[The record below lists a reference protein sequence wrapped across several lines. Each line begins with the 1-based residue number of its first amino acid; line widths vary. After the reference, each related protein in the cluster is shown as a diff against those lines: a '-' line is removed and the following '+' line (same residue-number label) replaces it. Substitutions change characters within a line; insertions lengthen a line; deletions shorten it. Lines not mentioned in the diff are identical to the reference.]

1 MKFPKNIPLYIKIVL
16 GMLFGVLAGV
26 IFIRFSW
33 GVSFIQDW
41 VSPWGKMFIRL
52 LKMIAVPLV
61 FFSLLKGITSVKDV
75 AHFSSMGIRTMGI
88 YIGTTVFA
96 IVVGVSAAL
105 ILKPGKVVNLGIVE
119 ITGEQT
125 AQVSQFEEKA
135 GERRDDGPLAFLEEF
150 IPDNVVKATT
160 DNGKMLQV
168 IFFAILFGVAIIA
181 MDKKVTKPF
190 VDFFDS
196 VYHIILKIVDYI
208 IRMAPYGVFA
218 LMTGMVADYAG
229 NLNIFTVL
237 AVYTLVVAFTLLIL
251 IFGFYPLL
259 VMLFTKIPVSKFMNK
274 MYPVQMFAF
283 TTSSSAATLPLTI
296 DNAENNLG
304 VSEEVSSFVL
314 PVGTTVNMDGTSCYQ
329 AIAVIFIA
337 QVLGI
342 NLGLTELLSIILLTT
357 ISSIGTPAIP
367 GGSYVIMTMVLTTVG
382 IPAEGLALI
391 LGVDR
396 PLDMLRTA
404 VNVTGDTAVAAII
417 DENKKDKVPHLMDYH
432 ETDHNT

>member
-1 MKFPKNIPLYIKIVL
+1 MKLPKKIPLYIKIVL
-16 GMLFGVLAGV
+16 GMLLGVLAGV
-26 IFIRFSW
+26 LCTQFSW
-33 GVSFIQDW
+33 GVSFIHNW
-41 VSPWGKMFIRL
+41 ISPWGKMFIRL

-75 AHFSSMGIRTMGI
+75 AHFSSMGLRTMAI
-88 YIGTTVFA
+88 YVATTVFA
-96 IVVGVSAAL
+96 IIVGVSAAVL
-105 ILKPGKVVNLGIVE
+105 IKPGKVVNLGVVE
-119 ITGEQT
+119 LTGAHT
-125 AQVSQFEEKA
+125 DKVSLIEEKA
-135 GERRDDGPLAFLEEF
+135 DARKIDGPLAFLEDC
-150 IPDNVVKATT
+150 IPDNIVQATT

-168 IFFAILFGVAIIA
+168 IFFSILFGVAIIS
-181 MDKKVTKPF
+181 MKKKVTQPF
-190 VDFFDS
+190 VDFFES
-196 VYHIILKIVDYI
+196 VYHIILKIVEYI
-208 IRMAPYGVFA
+208 IHLAPYGVFA

-237 AVYTLVVAFTLLIL
+237 AVYTLVVAWTLLVLIL
-251 IFGFYPLL
+251 GFYPALIWF
-259 VMLFTKIPVSKFMNK
+259 FTKIPVAKFMKK
-274 MYPVQMFAF
+274 MYPVQLFAF

-296 DNAENNLG
+296 DNAENNLDI
-304 VSEEVSSFVL
+304 SEEVSSFVL
-314 PVGTTVNMDGTSCYQ
+314 PIGTTINMDGTSCYQ

-342 NLGLTELLSIILLTT
+342 KLGFSELLSIILLTT

-417 DENKKDKVPHLMDYH
+417 DEHKK
-432 ETDHNT
+432 T